1 MSGRLARALAAAVLL
16 AGVAVA
22 AGGAANGSDG
32 AAARGMEDPSRV
44 LVFSK
49 TASFRHASIPVGIA
63 AIEQLGA
70 ENGFEVVATEDSNA
84 FKGPYL
90 RRFDAVVFLLTT
102 GDVLD
107 DRRQLSLKRFIKRG
121 GGYAGIHSAS
131 DTEHE
136 WPYYG
141 GIVGARFKS
150 HPIQQTAS
158 FDNEAPDHP
167 ATKHLAERFTVFD
180 EFYSFNR
187 NPRPYVRVLLTIDES
202 TYSPDPNTTNL
213 PGGTP
218 ATGVMGDHPMAWC
231 HTKRGSRV
239 FYTAL
244 GHEPYLYET
253 PWFLRHIL
261 AGIQYASGDIE
272 ADCEPRTN
280 SAD

>member
-1 MSGRLARALAAAVLL
+1 MSRRLAATLASLTLL
-16 AGVAVA
+16 VGS
-22 AGGAANGSDG
+22 GAAFASGDEGPDDG
-32 AAARGMEDPSRV
+32 GRKAGEKTRV

-49 TASFRHASIPVGIA
+49 TAGFRHPSIPVGIA
-63 AIEQLGA
+63 AIEELGA
-70 ENGFEVVATEDSNA
+70 ANGFEVVATEDSNA
-84 FKGPYL
+84 FRGPYL

-121 GGYAGIHSAS
+121 GGYAGIHSAA

-150 HPIQQTAS
+150 HPVQQTAS
-158 FDNEAPDHP
+158 FDNEAPDNP
-167 ATKHLAERFTVFD
+167 ATRHLPERFSVFD

-187 NPRPYVRVLLTIDES
+187 NPRPFVRVLLTIDES

-218 ATGVMGDHPMAWC
+218 STGVMGDHPMAWC
-231 HTKRGSRV
+231 HTRLGSRS

-244 GHEPYLYET
+244 GHEPYLYGLD
-253 PWFLRHIL
+253 WFRKHIL
-261 AGIQYASGDIE
+261 AGIQYAAGDID
-272 ADCEPRTN
+272 ANCKPRG
-280 SAD
+280 